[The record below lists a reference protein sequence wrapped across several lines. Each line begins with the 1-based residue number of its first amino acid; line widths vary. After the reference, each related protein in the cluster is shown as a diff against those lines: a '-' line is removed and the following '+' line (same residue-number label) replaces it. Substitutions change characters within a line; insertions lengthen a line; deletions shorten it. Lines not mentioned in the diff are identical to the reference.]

1 MKITPT
7 QAANLW
13 AIRQYGPWGIIVGHD
28 LKARK
33 AIIRAYVAGVRHGR
47 NERKHRVK
55 CVQP

>member
-47 NERKHRVK
+47 NERKHRV
-55 CVQP
+55 